1 MHSAREWPRQFRY
14 LGAVTAVVL
23 ATTLRLA
30 FQGVLNERYPYIVF
44 FASSLLSGWYLG
56 RGPGLLATLL
66 GAVAAD
72 LFFITPGFGLN
83 WPDPAQWF
91 GLLSYVFVGVW
102 FTLIIDARRRSEEQ
116 ALRSAAAL
124 DSARERL
131 RFHMENSPLALLETD
146 GGRRITQWSPASEQ
160 LFGWSAAEVLG
171 RSLDELGLVHEEDAQ
186 QVEAVMQE
194 LMSGRSLRSTNRNR
208 NLRRDGTVIVC
219 EWYNSVLLDAER
231 HPVSVLSLGL
241 DVTARVRAE
250 EENRRL
256 LEKERAAREEADTE
270 RRRASEVLES
280 IRDGFLRLDPD
291 WRFTYANERALELS
305 RCKREELLGRSIW
318 EAFPETMGTVF
329 EEQLQKAAAAG
340 APVQAQIEYTPGK
353 QWFDLHLY
361 PSSDGISIYFT
372 DITERKRLET
382 SLRNAARLE
391 SLGIL
396 ASGLAHDFNNLL
408 VAVMG
413 YASLILGQMEEG
425 SAPWRWA
432 REVLDAAESAARLTR
447 EMLAY
452 AGKGLFAGER
462 VDLSRQVSALDGRL
476 RDLGPNVAVDMRLG
490 EDLLPVIGD
499 AVQMEQLILNLVANA
514 VEASP
519 PGGRISVITRMEEM
533 EEPELRDAVGAT
545 GLLAGK
551 YVVLEVRDGGCGMD
565 DETRSRIFDPFFTTK
580 FIGRGLGLAAVLG
593 IARAHKAG
601 ILVRSAPGQG
611 STFLVV
617 FPPAAATGAAAGGSP

>member
-1 MHSAREWPRQFRY
+1 
-14 LGAVTAVVL
+14 
-23 ATTLRLA
+23 
-30 FQGVLNERYPYIVF
+30 
-44 FASSLLSGWYLG
+44 
-56 RGPGLLATLL
+56 
-66 GAVAAD
+66 
-72 LFFITPGFGLN
+72 
-83 WPDPAQWF
+83 
-91 GLLSYVFVGVW
+91 
-102 FTLIIDARRRSEEQ
+102 
-116 ALRSAAAL
+116 
-124 DSARERL
+124 
-131 RFHMENSPLALLETD
+131 
-146 GGRRITQWSPASEQ
+146 
-160 LFGWSAAEVLG
+160 
-171 RSLDELGLVHEEDAQ
+171 
-186 QVEAVMQE
+186 
-194 LMSGRSLRSTNRNR
+194 
-208 NLRRDGTVIVC
+208 
-219 EWYNSVLLDAER
+219 
-231 HPVSVLSLGL
+231 
-241 DVTARVRAE
+241 
-250 EENRRL
+250 
-256 LEKERAAREEADTE
+256 
-270 RRRASEVLES
+270 
-280 IRDGFLRLDPD
+280 
-291 WRFTYANERALELS
+291 
-305 RCKREELLGRSIW
+305 
-318 EAFPETMGTVF
+318 MGTVF

-396 ASGLAHDFNNLL
+396 AGGLAHDFNNLL

-413 YASLILGQMEEG
+413 YASLILSQMEEG

-476 RDLGPNVAVDMRLG
+476 RDLGP
-490 EDLLPVIGD
+490 IGD